1 MSRWSG
7 RLTRA
12 RRAADTPMKRR
23 IMPPIHGPRLRRVL
37 QVPIALLILAVATGC
52 VRRPPLLPEIPAGTT
67 VRVRPGDAGS
77 AIRHLAMKEYVKGSV
92 LAEVPLTDSS
102 PLAARRTAEV
112 QAILART
119 YALANLGRHVE
130 EGFDLCA
137 TTHCQVYRPA
147 ASQPP
152 ALVALA
158 TDAVRRT
165 EGVVVTYERRPIQAL
180 FHADCGG
187 HTSSAQS
194 VWGGPTPPYLNGAR
208 DRFCDSRRPPG
219 WRFVLDASVLRDA
232 LNGNERTAVGS
243 HLSEI
248 EVQQRDAAGRAVHIT
263 LRGERTRVVRAAV
276 VRAVL
281 VRRFG
286 PHSFKSTRLDVRPS
300 GDTFVFEGT
309 GYGHGVGLCQIGAI
323 ARAAAGH
330 TPAEILGHYYPGTT
344 LERLD
349 WL

>member
-1 MSRWSG
+1 MSPWSG

-12 RRAADTPMKRR
+12 RRAADTSMEQR
-23 IMPPIHGPRLRRVL
+23 IMPSIHRSPLCRVL
-37 QVPIALLILAVATGC
+37 QVPIALLVAAVATGC
-52 VRRPPLLPEIPAGTT
+52 VRRPPPLPETPAGTT

-77 AIRHLAMKEYVKGSV
+77 AIRHLAIEEYVKGSL
-92 LAEVPLTDSS
+92 LAEVPLTDVS

-119 YALANLGRHVE
+119 YALANLGRHAE

-137 TTHCQVYRPA
+137 TTHCQVYRPS

-152 ALVALA
+152 VLVALA

-165 EGVVVTYERRPIQAL
+165 QGVVVTHERRPIQAL

-187 HTSSAQS
+187 HTSSAHS
-194 VWGGPTPPYLNGAR
+194 VWGGPTPLYLHGAR
-208 DRFCDSRRPPG
+208 DLFCDTERPPP
-219 WRFVLDASVLRDA
+219 WRFVLDASVLRDT
-232 LNGNERTAVGS
+232 LNGDERTAVGS

-248 EVQQRDAAGRAVHIT
+248 EVTQWDAAGRAVHIT
-263 LRGERTRVVRAAV
+263 LRGEQSRVVHATV

-286 PHSFKSTRLDVRPS
+286 PRSIKSTRLDVRPS
-300 GDTFVFEGT
+300 GRTFVFEGT
-309 GYGHGVGLCQIGAI
+309 GYGHGVGLCQRGAI

-349 WL
+349 EL